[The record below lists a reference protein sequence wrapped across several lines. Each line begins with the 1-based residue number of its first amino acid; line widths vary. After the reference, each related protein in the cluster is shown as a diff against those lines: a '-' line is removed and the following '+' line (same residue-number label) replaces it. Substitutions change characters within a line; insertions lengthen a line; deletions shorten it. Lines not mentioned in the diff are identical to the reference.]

1 MIIDLADILR
11 VLVAVAISIAIVIA
25 VGLGYSHHEKG
36 IRKEQTGAGSINKW
50 IDIGFD
56 QTTGSRTELNPRQMV
71 MQSYGQVRSIL
82 VLKASLGGRKELTER
97 EIVDVAKAV
106 PHIRTVSEKLE
117 RTYKTYERVR
127 FGSHPITAE
136 EFGSFQ
142 RELREVSAR
151 IQ

>member
-1 MIIDLADILR
+1 MMIDLADILR

-36 IRKEQTGAGSINKW
+36 NRKEQVDNRFS
-50 IDIGFD
+50 IGFD
-56 QTTGSRTELNPRQMV
+56 QTTDSRTALNPRQMV

-82 VLKASLGGRKELTER
+82 VLEASLGDRKDLTER